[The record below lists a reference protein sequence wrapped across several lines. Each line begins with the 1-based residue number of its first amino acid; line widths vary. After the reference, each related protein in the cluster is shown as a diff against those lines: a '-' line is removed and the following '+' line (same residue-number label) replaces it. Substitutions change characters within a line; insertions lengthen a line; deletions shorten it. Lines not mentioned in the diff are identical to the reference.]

1 MATTP
6 TWDLPLPEDGQKPWG
21 DDYRA
26 AMLEIDE
33 RLVGMRGSLFV
44 EDNQTPTV
52 ISTLGVAVPA
62 ALGNVQS
69 GPPCRFCDVN
79 SGGVLTYV
87 GPLDRIPTVIATYT
101 LQANANT
108 TFALEIRK
116 NGQVVPG
123 SRKRLRFGPNV
134 TIATGG
140 LVANVE
146 ISTDD
151 ELQVWVS
158 NLTNTTDC
166 TVLDLTLAARG

>member
-1 MATTP
+1 MAGTP
-6 TWDLPLPEDGQKPWG
+6 TWDLPLPSDGQSPWG
-21 DDYRA
+21 AAYRE
-26 AMLEIDE
+26 AMTIIDS
-33 RLVGMRGSLFV
+33 RLVGVRGSLFV

-52 ISTLGVAVPA
+52 ISTQGVAVPA

-69 GPPCRFCDVN
+69 GPPCRFCHIN
-79 SGGVLTYV
+79 GGGVLTYV

-101 LQANANT
+101 LQADANT

-146 ISTDD
+146 MSTDD